1 MDDEQLSELLSAFK
15 DLRPATL
22 KGYKN
27 TLTSL
32 YRHKPSDLD
41 LFNDVDGTM
50 KFLKEHKWNPSLKP
64 SSLASTIN
72 ISMAINRNKPIHK
85 ELHTFYNEL
94 KASNNEAQIQQIASD
109 KESAALKLSIP
120 KLQKLV
126 KDKYIEDCTDDR
138 YYTMIGFIQTDACLR
153 NELKN
158 IRYSEVYLDYDEYP
172 TTNFIWCANKRFKL
186 LEIRENKVR
195 NTATPPWQYELS
207 SKTSTAINN
216 YLEFSPLNHLDYI
229 ADRQGKKALET
240 STITRI
246 INKVFEP
253 LYVSA
258 NTIRKIYANDVR
270 KKSKGK
276 MTDEMVACSKL
287 DHSLQEHNK
296 HYIKY

>member
-1 MDDEQLSELLSAFK
+1 MDKQLSELLDSFK
-15 DLRPATL
+15 DLRPTTL
-22 KGYKN
+22 KGYRN
-27 TLTSL
+27 TLTNL

-41 LFNDVDGTM
+41 LFNDIDGTM
-50 KFLKEHKWNPSLKP
+50 TFLKAHPWNPTLKP
-64 SSLASTIN
+64 SSLASCIN
-72 ISMAINRNKPIHK
+72 ICMAINRNKPIHK
-85 ELHTFYNEL
+85 ELHSVYNEL
-94 KASNNEAQIQQIASD
+94 KASNNEAQIQQVASD
-109 KESAALKLSIP
+109 KEAPALKLSIP
-120 KLQKLV
+120 KLQKII
-126 KDKYIEDCTDDR
+126 KEKYIEDCTDDR
-138 YYTMIGFIQTDACLR
+138 YYIMIGFIQTDACLR

-216 YLEFSPLNHLDYI
+216 YLEFSPLNHMDFI
-229 ADRQGKKALET
+229 ADRQGKKELET
-240 STITRI
+240 STITRL

-287 DHSLQEHNK
+287 DHSLDEHNK